1 MNREPWNLNIKE
13 DLHVAYKDKPKACG
27 THDRGFTLIEVL
39 IAMAVFA
46 IGILAIYAMQI
57 NSVNGN
63 TGARK
68 RTEALSWAA
77 NQMEI
82 LKTTPIATLANG
94 QVARGVYN
102 LNWTINDVDLDRDGV
117 NDSKLIRVDV
127 SWKDRKRQKTAN
139 LSLVRA
145 GS

>member
-1 MNREPWNLNIKE
+1 MSRTKTEL
-13 DLHVAYKDKPKACG
+13 KACG

-39 IAMAVFA
+39 VAMSVFA

-57 NSVNGN
+57 NAINGN

-82 LKTTPIATLANG
+82 LKTAPFGTLANG
-94 QVARGVYN
+94 QAARGAYN
-102 LNWTINDVDLDRDGV
+102 LNWTVNDIDLDNDGANDAKVISV
-117 NDSKLIRVDV
+117 NV
-127 SWKDRKRQKTAN
+127 SWQDRMRQRTGN
-139 LSLVRA
+139 LSHVRT